1 MIEFGP
7 RWLLLNRRIQLP
19 LLLHQQ
25 AQQRSVNLSM
35 NLMHVLIR
43 FGSFFL
49 MILHLILILI
59 MLVVLR
65 LRICPEV

>member
-43 FGSFFL
+43 FGSFFNDFAFNSDFN
-49 MILHLILILI
+49 HAGC
-59 MLVVLR
+59 V
-65 LRICPEV
+65 EVKDLS